1 MFVSGA
7 VDTVSAITTA
17 NIKRID
23 GDVMFVS
30 GAVDTVSA
38 ITTANIE
45 RIDGDIVILS
55 GAVDTVSAI
64 TTANIERID
73 GDVMFVSGA
82 VDTVSAITTVFS
94 ASTVE
99 EIARLDKRVDNEA
112 QARIDNDITPGTYVL
127 SGDASSEM
135 VIPTYSDKVANVKI
149 KVSDDFFNFGE
160 F

>member
-7 VDTVSAITTA
+7 VDTVSAITT
-17 NIKRID
+17 
-23 GDVMFVS
+23 
-30 GAVDTVSA
+30 T
-38 ITTANIE
+38 
-45 RIDGDIVILS
+45 
-55 GAVDTVSAI
+55 
-64 TTANIERID
+64 NIERID

-82 VDTVSAITTVFS
+82 VDTVSAITTAFS

-99 EIARLDKRVDNEA
+99 EIARLDKRVDDET

-135 VIPTYSDKVANVKI
+135 VIPTYSDEIADVKI